1 VVFRGG
7 YLTVGQV
14 RGVDLRLHFTLPLGL
29 IFLMIILHDAWLVL
43 GVAGIVVAHELGHVA
58 LARRYRLPVLS
69 IDVTGI
75 GGACRY
81 VNLRANEQQ
90 ESIIA
95 WGGLLVQGC
104 FLVAG
109 EVAARTVGLSETL
122 LGLHVI
128 NFIIIVLNIIPVRPF
143 DGATAWRL
151 FRWKNVRRWGRRGA
165 LHVRATAT
173 QRELDELEKKKKRD
187 MLN

>member
-1 VVFRGG
+1 VS
-7 YLTVGQV
+7 
-14 RGVDLRLHFTLPLGL
+14 
-29 IFLMIILHDAWLVL
+29 AA

-58 LARRYRLPVLS
+58 LARKYRLPVVS

-81 VNLRANEQQ
+81 VNAHATETQ
-90 ESIIA
+90 EAIIA

-104 FLVAG
+104 VLAAG
-109 EVAARTVGLSETL
+109 EIAARTIGLSETL

-128 NFIIIVLNIIPVRPF
+128 NFVIMVLNVVPVRPF
-143 DGATAWRL
+143 DGAVAWRL

-165 LHVRATAT
+165 LHVRAASVE
-173 QRELDELEKKKKRD
+173 REIEKNKRR